1 MNQAKRALVL
11 GGAGGMGAAG
21 VTALVK
27 AGWQVTIGDRS
38 EPEGD
43 LGAKAFF
50 ETDVS
55 SDADLSAAVDGTVNL
70 LGGLDAVWNNA
81 GVCLLGNAETMK
93 LEDFDKSY
101 AINVRAN
108 AVLARL
114 VVPHLRNAGGGSLL
128 FTASGAG
135 VFIAPGVMPYG
146 VSKAALVAMTRH
158 LALEYGKCGIRV
170 NALCPGWID
179 TKFNTPSWEL
189 FGGREAFLEKVPA
202 SIPLG
207 RMGTV
212 EEMGDF
218 VRFILSPEASFMTGQ
233 ALTMDGGE
241 SLRAGATR

>member
-1 MNQAKRALVL
+1 MNQVKRALVI

-21 VTALVK
+21 VKSLVK
-27 AGWQVTIGDRS
+27 AGWQVTIADLS
-38 EPEGD
+38 EPDVD
-43 LGAKAFF
+43 LGSAAFF
-50 ETDVS
+50 KTDVS
-55 SDADLSAAVDGTVNL
+55 SDADLRAAVEGSVKI

-93 LEDFDKSY
+93 VEDFDKSY
-101 AINVRAN
+101 LVNVRAN
-108 AVLARL
+108 AILARL
-114 VVPHLRNAGGGSLL
+114 VVPHLRTAGGGSIL

-189 FGGREAFLEKVPA
+189 FGGRETFLEKVPA

>member
-1 MNQAKRALVL
+1 MNNTKRALVI

-21 VTALVK
+21 VAALLK
-27 AGWQVTIGDRS
+27 DGWQVTVADRA
-38 EPEGD
+38 EPED
-43 LGAKAFF
+43 NLGAAAFF
-50 ETDVS
+50 KTDVS
-55 SDADLSAAVDGTVNL
+55 NDEELAEAVDGTVKL
-70 LGGLDAVWNNA
+70 FGGLDAVWNNA

-93 LEDFDKSY
+93 VEDFDKSY
-101 AINVRAN
+101 AVNVRAN
-108 AVLARL
+108 AILARL
-114 VVPHLRNAGGGSLL
+114 VVPHLRNAGGGSIL

-135 VFIAPGVMPYG
+135 VFIAPGVLPYG
-146 VSKAALVAMTRH
+146 VTKAALVAMTRH

-179 TKFNTPSWEL
+179 TQFNTPSWEL

-212 EEMGDF
+212 EEMGEF
-218 VRFILSPEASFMTGQ
+218 VRFILSPEAKFMTGQ